1 MSSYVGPAQLVLPD
15 HTCEVEVNL
24 HEFLDLTDAPQ
35 SRWRGVVMNASFE
48 PAEVAEVH
56 IRIPGRGEAPA
67 ALAARRLVGN
77 GLPPFR
83 AG

>member
-1 MSSYVGPAQLVLPD
+1 MVLPD

-24 HEFLDLTDAPQ
+24 HEFVDLTDALQ
-35 SRWRGVVMNASFE
+35 SHWRGVVMNASFE
-48 PAEVAEVH
+48 PAEVVEVH

-67 ALAARRLVGN
+67 SLAARRLVGN

-83 AG
+83 AS